1 MQRGK
6 ISFGKINLNLAKPVE
21 KPAAKED
28 ETKETCSS
36 SSGGFKKID
45 KHQMQKQIEDVTE
58 DLESQRLKE
67 VMGLTGFGRKAA
79 KVFDINVSGLLKFVR
94 IRKRKQSK
102 ILFLYIGANCQSQ
115 GSCTHNASGTGS
127 RF

>member
-94 IRKRKQSK
+94 IRKKTKQYFISIYRSKLPKPRK
-102 ILFLYIGANCQSQ
+102 L
-115 GSCTHNASGTGS
+115 HP
-127 RF
+127 

>member
-28 ETKETCSS
+28 ETKETSSS

-79 KVFDINVSGLLKFVR
+79 KVFDINVSGLMKFVR
-94 IRKRKQSK
+94 IRKKTKQYFISIYRSKLPKPRK
-102 ILFLYIGANCQSQ
+102 L
-115 GSCTHNASGTGS
+115 HP
-127 RF
+127 